1 MPVSIEQIRPGA
13 VFRFKTAARRVTS
26 LSKPLGSG
34 FNVNWEYADRLPR
47 AGKRTGSQWVH
58 YFRANAIEEIPDPG
72 AAAEQRK
79 LIPLQR
85 LVGCQP
91 TPITITLETRCPD
104 KYAIVDLETGELW
117 GHTGDTFRRLSEAE
131 SADVAYVAGLASRAQ
146 GNHPD
151 DQAGDSFAAALK
163 AKLAEGRAKGRSGWD
178 DPDQCSTKDL
188 AEMSVGQLRKGNE
201 GNFLDIASFAMMLH
215 ERQVSPAEL
224 AQAASRE
231 RDAIRGVLDTL
242 VSRYDDHELRP
253 RLAEII
259 SEIDTKPAR

>member
-26 LSKPLGSG
+26 LSKPLGAG

-47 AGKRTGSQWVH
+47 GGKRTGSQWVH

-72 AAAEQRK
+72 TAAEQRK

-91 TPITITLETRCPD
+91 APVTITLETRCPD

-131 SADVAYVAGLASRAQ
+131 SADVAYVAGLASGAQ
-146 GNHPD
+146 RSHPD
-151 DQAGDSFAAALK
+151 DQAVHRSAATGEHNAIRESLAAL
-163 AKLAEGRAKGRSGWD
+163 
-178 DPDQCSTKDL
+178 
-188 AEMSVGQLRKGNE
+188 VG
-201 GNFLDIASFAMMLH
+201 
-215 ERQVSPAEL
+215 
-224 AQAASRE
+224 
-231 RDAIRGVLDTL
+231 
-242 VSRYDDHELRP
+242 RYDDHALRSL
-253 RLAEII
+253 LAELVA
-259 SEIDTKPAR
+259 EIDARAAR

>member
-26 LSKPLGSG
+26 LSKPLGAG

-47 AGKRTGSQWVH
+47 GGKRTGSQWVH

-72 AAAEQRK
+72 PAAEQRK

-85 LVGCQP
+85 VVGCQP
-91 TPITITLETRCPD
+91 APVTITLETRCPD

-131 SADVAYVAGLASRAQ
+131 SADVAYVAGLASGAQ

-151 DQAGDSFAAALK
+151 DHADHRSAATG
-163 AKLAEGRAKGRSGWD
+163 EH
-178 DPDQCSTKDL
+178 
-188 AEMSVGQLRKGNE
+188 N
-201 GNFLDIASFAMMLH
+201 
-215 ERQVSPAEL
+215 
-224 AQAASRE
+224 
-231 RDAIRGVLDTL
+231 AIRDTL
-242 VSRYDDHELRP
+242 AAFVGRYDDHELRP
-253 RLAEII
+253 LLAELVA
-259 SEIDTKPAR
+259 EIDARAAR